1 MAPAILGRASGA
13 IAGGT
18 WSPLPLAALLL
29 LLLLATP
36 APAPPRWRLARGLPG
51 AGARRGEGLANAGV
65 GFGAGWRAL
74 ALGPRA
80 GVLAPSAPGEAEAA
94 VAIRRARQG
103 GLLPPCWG
111 MWPQWWWQAK
121 SGSRAG
127 VARRAAEE
135 LVRLG
140 RACLRFRCGRTSLGG
155 GDMVFSR
162 GFYSGR
168 IDGDGAR
175 AAWARRRPGWG
186 WLLGAVVLV
195 LVQSCC
201 ARGGRPRASADV
213 GDPDRPVL
221 LGCANSTLA

>member
-18 WSPLPLAALLL
+18 WSPLPLAAA

-103 GLLPPCWG
+103 GLLLPCWG

-135 LVRLG
+135 LVRPG
-140 RACLRFRCGRTSLGG
+140 RACLRFRCVRCGRTSLGG
-155 GDMVFSR
+155 GDGFFSR
-162 GFYSGR
+162 GFYSASGV
-168 IDGDGAR
+168 GAP
-175 AAWARRRPGWG
+175 APGWG
-186 WLLGAVVLV
+186 LV
-195 LVQSCC
+195 RSCSC
-201 ARGGRPRASADV
+201 SARGGRERASGDV
-213 GDPDRPVL
+213 GDPDRSVL
-221 LGCANSTLA
+221 LGCATTTAPR